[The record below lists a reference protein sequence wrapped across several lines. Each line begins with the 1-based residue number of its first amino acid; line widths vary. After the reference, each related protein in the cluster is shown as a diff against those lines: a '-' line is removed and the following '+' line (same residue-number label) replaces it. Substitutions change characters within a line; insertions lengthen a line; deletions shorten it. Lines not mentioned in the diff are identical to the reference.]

1 MDTLLHF
8 IWMVFTFPIWFI
20 SSLFWIIVKFI
31 FYVFVSIFMLFTK
44 GFNSFEDL
52 LLYPLRLINLTFQ
65 NSNIVYDKFSEIYYE
80 STVLKLVII
89 IFMIVFYSYAG
100 GNKK

>member
-1 MDTLLHF
+1 
-8 IWMVFTFPIWFI
+8 
-20 SSLFWIIVKFI
+20 
-31 FYVFVSIFMLFTK
+31 MLFTK

-100 GNKK
+100 GNKKWKNL